1 MSPHPDKC
9 RISATGVFQWLRAY
23 RLLALANED
32 LARTS
37 QLPLT
42 PGYRLKITR
51 ASRMSELV
59 DRVITG
65 LAALGG
71 SAAFLEI
78 LRRWLQRRQ
87 EKRQE
92 QLQLDVRI
100 MEEGHALRQEAYQRE
115 REALKALSEERERRH
130 KAELLALEAQMQAK
144 LEALT
149 RANEALSRDLNRACA
164 AQPPRPA
171 GTLLNPRAGRREPG
185 PQRCPLSGRVAQVP
199 PRHPGGPSPA
209 ARGRDRQRLTGTRP
223 SAVPRP
229 LLSPRSDE
237 SL

>member
-1 MSPHPDKC
+1 MLLPA
-9 RISATGVFQWLRAY
+9 RRALGAGRVFFPQEIAMQVNL
-23 RLLALANED
+23 
-32 LARTS
+32 T
-37 QLPLT
+37 LT

-100 MEEGHALRQEAYQRE
+100 LEEGHALRQEAYQRE
-115 REALKALSEERERRH
+115 REALQALAEERERRH
-130 KAELLALEAQMQAK
+130 KAELAALEAQMQAK
-144 LEALT
+144 LETLMQ
-149 RANEALSRDLNRACA
+149 ANEALLRDLDRTNA
-164 AQPPRPA
+164 
-171 GTLLNPRAGRREPG
+171 LLGSHVTAER
-185 PQRCPLSGRVAQVP
+185 
-199 PRHPGGPSPA
+199 
-209 ARGRDRQRLTGTRP
+209 
-223 SAVPRP
+223 
-229 LLSPRSDE
+229 
-237 SL
+237 

>member
-1 MSPHPDKC
+1 MQVNLS
-9 RISATGVFQWLRAY
+9 
-23 RLLALANED
+23 
-32 LARTS
+32 
-37 QLPLT
+37 LT

-115 REALKALSEERERRH
+115 REALKDLAEERERRH
-130 KAELLALEAQMQAK
+130 KAELLALEAQMKAK
-144 LEALT
+144 LEVLT
-149 RANEALSRDLNRACA
+149 RANEILSRDLERANAPEQGREAAPEGPPASNR
-164 AQPPRPA
+164 Q
-171 GTLLNPRAGRREPG
+171 
-185 PQRCPLSGRVAQVP
+185 
-199 PRHPGGPSPA
+199 H
-209 ARGRDRQRLTGTRP
+209 
-223 SAVPRP
+223 
-229 LLSPRSDE
+229 
-237 SL
+237 

>member
-1 MSPHPDKC
+1 MLVNLSL
-9 RISATGVFQWLRAY
+9 S
-23 RLLALANED
+23 
-32 LARTS
+32 
-37 QLPLT
+37 

-51 ASRMSELV
+51 ASHMSELV
-59 DRVITG
+59 DRAITG

-115 REALKALSEERERRH
+115 REALQALSEERERRH

-144 LEALT
+144 LFQLEFDFV
-149 RANEALSRDLNRACA
+149 E
-164 AQPPRPA
+164 
-171 GTLLNPRAGRREPG
+171 
-185 PQRCPLSGRVAQVP
+185 GRVAEVTDLEELIFGLRNQLAKNGDVL
-199 PRHPGGPSPA
+199 RFEA
-209 ARGRDRQRLTGTRP
+209 IRRP
-223 SAVPRP
+223 H
-229 LLSPRSDE
+229 
-237 SL
+237 

>member
-1 MSPHPDKC
+1 MQVSL
-9 RISATGVFQWLRAY
+9 SL
-23 RLLALANED
+23 
-32 LARTS
+32 S
-37 QLPLT
+37 

-59 DRVITG
+59 DRTIAG

-87 EKRQE
+87 ERRQE

-115 REALKALSEERERRH
+115 REALQALAEERERRH

-149 RANEALSRDLNRACA
+149 RANEALTQRLEEATALLSR
-164 AQPPRPA
+164 
-171 GTLLNPRAGRREPG
+171 RRSKEKEAFP
-185 PQRCPLSGRVAQVP
+185 
-199 PRHPGGPSPA
+199 PSPNGA
-209 ARGRDRQRLTGTRP
+209 QA
-223 SAVPRP
+223 
-229 LLSPRSDE
+229 
-237 SL
+237 

>member
-1 MSPHPDKC
+1 MQVSL
-9 RISATGVFQWLRAY
+9 SL
-23 RLLALANED
+23 
-32 LARTS
+32 S
-37 QLPLT
+37 
-42 PGYRLKITR
+42 PGYRLKISR

-115 REALKALSEERERRH
+115 REALKALAEERERRH

-149 RANEALSRDLNRACA
+149 RLNADLTRRLRAKESHDR
-164 AQPPRPA
+164 PRPQSER
-171 GTLLNPRAGRREPG
+171 PRWYLG
-185 PQRCPLSGRVAQVP
+185 PV
-199 PRHPGGPSPA
+199 
-209 ARGRDRQRLTGTRP
+209 RDR
-223 SAVPRP
+223 
-229 LLSPRSDE
+229 LS
-237 SL
+237 LQHG

>member
-1 MSPHPDKC
+1 MQVNL
-9 RISATGVFQWLRAY
+9 T
-23 RLLALANED
+23 
-32 LARTS
+32 
-37 QLPLT
+37 LT
-42 PGYRLKITR
+42 PGYRLKISR

-115 REALKALSEERERRH
+115 REALQALSEERERRH
-130 KAELLALEAQMQAK
+130 KAELAALEAQMEAK

-149 RANEALSRDLNRACA
+149 RVNETLTRELERHGDSDSALL
-164 AQPPRPA
+164 
-171 GTLLNPRAGRREPG
+171 
-185 PQRCPLSGRVAQVP
+185 PQTKVVYVKTP
-199 PRHPGGPSPA
+199 
-209 ARGRDRQRLTGTRP
+209 DR
-223 SAVPRP
+223 
-229 LLSPRSDE
+229 
-237 SL
+237 